1 MISLPLALAA
11 DSRGQ
16 PVVRKKKKA
25 TETLFES
32 AVVRVTLENK
42 KNSRPVLC
50 ICATDG
56 NFSLDADSVEAV
68 IKDTEKLIDEGE
80 PFFTLWDL
88 ARCPVPP
95 VSTVFRCL
103 KWAMQNK
110 YQLDEANRKMA
121 VVVPYNRPVI
131 LQVVNSVVGAFQP
144 LCPVRVTTCLN
155 DAREFLCKSE

>member
-11 DSRGQ
+11 DSRT
-16 PVVRKKKKA
+16 PSVVRKKKKA

-32 AVVRVTLENK
+32 AVVSVTLENK
-42 KNSRPVLC
+42 KNSRRLLC
-50 ICATDG
+50 ICAIDG
-56 NFSLDADSVEAV
+56 SFSLDTDSVEAV
-68 IKDTEKLIDEGE
+68 IKETEKLIDESE

-95 VSTVFRCL
+95 VAMVFRCL

-110 YQLDEANRKMA
+110 YRLDGANLKMA

-144 LCPVRVTTCLN
+144 LCPVRVTTCPH